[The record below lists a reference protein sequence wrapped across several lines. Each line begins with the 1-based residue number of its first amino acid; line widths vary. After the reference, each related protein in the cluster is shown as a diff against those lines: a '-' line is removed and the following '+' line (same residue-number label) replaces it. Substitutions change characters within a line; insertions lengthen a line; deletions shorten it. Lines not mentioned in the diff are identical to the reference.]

1 MQVVSPF
8 LEEFLQ
14 DASADITCQR
24 LWDTHCSGV
33 ASPSPEPDTSVSA
46 KVMGPPVMLGD
57 LPPSAVESNMT
68 AADNGP
74 DAHDGSSPKAK
85 ESRKERKL
93 REKKEHAAAAQPP
106 VFREGRQQLND
117 IDDFSSA
124 WQECKE
130 SGLRWGGRGRG
141 GRGIGRQ
148 YMGNS
153 TALRD
158 ICVDGVTLAYDG
170 KELLQRTLLRIT
182 EGHRYALLG
191 RNGVGKTTLL
201 RRMASGDIPGF
212 PLHLTVAY
220 VSQEFSFEASPVSA
234 LDSLVARTGEVL
246 RQRLTEE
253 LEGLQAFLD
262 ENATA
267 GIDLVAAADH
277 LQIGDDVVLTAVHDD
292 SGGDVTVSTNATEA
306 AAVVTS
312 GEEKPDLQ
320 WLTQRMGDIAAQ
332 LEELDSGDVIERA
345 TSVLKGLG
353 FSKQRL
359 HTSVQELSGGWKMRL
374 ELASALVGK
383 PDLLLLVSRCSSTL
397 SGASR
402 VAADRAGRM
411 PFAASLWLPPLAYR
425 DCQLILYLCPAH
437 SPA

>member
-1 MQVVSPF
+1 
-8 LEEFLQ
+8 
-14 DASADITCQR
+14 
-24 LWDTHCSGV
+24 
-33 ASPSPEPDTSVSA
+33 
-46 KVMGPPVMLGD
+46 
-57 LPPSAVESNMT
+57 
-68 AADNGP
+68 
-74 DAHDGSSPKAK
+74 
-85 ESRKERKL
+85 
-93 REKKEHAAAAQPP
+93 
-106 VFREGRQQLND
+106 
-117 IDDFSSA
+117 
-124 WQECKE
+124 
-130 SGLRWGGRGRG
+130 
-141 GRGIGRQ
+141 
-148 YMGNS
+148 
-153 TALRD
+153 
-158 ICVDGVTLAYDG
+158 
-170 KELLQRTLLRIT
+170 
-182 EGHRYALLG
+182 
-191 RNGVGKTTLL
+191 
-201 RRMASGDIPGF
+201 
-212 PLHLTVAY
+212 
-220 VSQEFSFEASPVSA
+220 
-234 LDSLVARTGEVL
+234 VL

>member
-1 MQVVSPF
+1 
-8 LEEFLQ
+8 
-14 DASADITCQR
+14 
-24 LWDTHCSGV
+24 
-33 ASPSPEPDTSVSA
+33 
-46 KVMGPPVMLGD
+46 MLGD

-191 RNGVGKTTLL
+191 RT
-201 RRMASGDIPGF
+201 
-212 PLHLTVAY
+212 
-220 VSQEFSFEASPVSA
+220 EWE
-234 LDSLVARTGEVL
+234 
-246 RQRLTEE
+246 RQRC
-253 LEGLQAFLD
+253 
-262 ENATA
+262 
-267 GIDLVAAADH
+267 
-277 LQIGDDVVLTAVHDD
+277 
-292 SGGDVTVSTNATEA
+292 
-306 AAVVTS
+306 
-312 GEEKPDLQ
+312 
-320 WLTQRMGDIAAQ
+320 
-332 LEELDSGDVIERA
+332 
-345 TSVLKGLG
+345 
-353 FSKQRL
+353 
-359 HTSVQELSGGWKMRL
+359 SGGWRQ
-374 ELASALVGK
+374 GIF
-383 PDLLLLVSRCSSTL
+383 R
-397 SGASR
+397 ASR
-402 VAADRAGRM
+402 
-411 PFAASLWLPPLAYR
+411 SISPLHMSR
-425 DCQLILYLCPAH
+425 RSFRLRPLR
-437 SPA
+437 